1 MLTSLTC
8 VYSEDDPCN
17 VQVVVR
23 SGATEDGDQL
33 AATCGTELPEEL
45 SVSGLSEVRVDFL
58 NNGEDKEKVF
68 SGFAL
73 QYIVETAGTATGQ
86 LGALDTSTPLH
97 HSHATM
103 LCCAALCLLLF
114 PTDERVDCVPGPW
127 SEWGQCSATCG
138 GGQHARTRG
147 VEVPA
152 QNGGTECT
160 DMSQTEDC
168 NQQPCTSGVCVC
180 AMATLWQL
188 GAHVA
193 HPTTAPCCARAHSR
207 LRC

>member
-58 NNGEDKEKVF
+58 NNGEDKAKVF

-73 QYIVETAGTATGQ
+73 QYIVETAGMVAGQ
-86 LGALDTSTPLH
+86 LG
-97 HSHATM
+97 
-103 LCCAALCLLLF
+103 
-114 PTDERVDCVPGPW
+114 
-127 SEWGQCSATCG
+127 
-138 GGQHARTRG
+138 
-147 VEVPA
+147 
-152 QNGGTECT
+152 
-160 DMSQTEDC
+160 
-168 NQQPCTSGVCVC
+168 
-180 AMATLWQL
+180 
-188 GAHVA
+188 GA
-193 HPTTAPCCARAHSR
+193 
-207 LRC
+207 